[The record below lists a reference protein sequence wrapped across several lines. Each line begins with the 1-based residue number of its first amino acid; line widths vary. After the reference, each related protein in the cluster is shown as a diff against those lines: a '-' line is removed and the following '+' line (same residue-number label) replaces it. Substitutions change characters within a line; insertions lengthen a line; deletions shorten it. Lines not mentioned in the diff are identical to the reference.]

1 MTVGRCI
8 EEPLDVHKVGIKS
21 ERWSK
26 VLELMQEVGLRED
39 QASRFPHE
47 FSGGQRQRIGV
58 ARAIAL
64 QPDLVIC
71 DEPVSALDV
80 SIQAQILNLMR
91 DLQKK
96 YNLTYIFISHNLS
109 VVKHLCDRIAVMY
122 LGHIVELADKKSL
135 FDNPAHPYTKAL
147 LAAIPVP
154 DPDVP
159 SMVGTLSGDVPSP
172 LDPPKGCCFHT
183 RCPYADERC
192 CTEVPKLHEIEH
204 GHTVAC
210 HKFDT
215 QNK

>member
-1 MTVGRCI
+1 M
-8 EEPLDVHKVGIKS
+8 
-21 ERWSK
+21 
-26 VLELMQEVGLRED
+26 
-39 QASRFPHE
+39 
-47 FSGGQRQRIGV
+47 
-58 ARAIAL
+58 
-64 QPDLVIC
+64 
-71 DEPVSALDV
+71 
-80 SIQAQILNLMR
+80 
-91 DLQKK
+91 
-96 YNLTYIFISHNLS
+96 TYIFISHNLS

-192 CTEVPKLHEIEH
+192 RTEVPKLHEIEP